1 LTVVSNAKHAR
12 EYADDTADCATQ
24 YATDR
29 PGRLV
34 ALLGSL
40 LNALNQPLRIH
51 RRRRVEKHRDKYPK
65 RETQSWL
72 RKRGR
77 CRADHYLVS
86 IVEPGIG
93 RLSDFGASN

>member
-1 LTVVSNAKHAR
+1 LTVVSNAKHAG
-12 EYADDTADCATQ
+12 EHADDTADGASQ
-24 YATDR
+24 HPADR

-40 LNALNQPLRIH
+40 LNALNQPLRIGS
-51 RRRRVEKHRDKYPK
+51 RNRVEKRRDEYPK

-72 RKRGR
+72 RKR

-86 IVEPGIG
+86 TVELEWAGWATL
-93 RLSDFGASN
+93 RRVSA